1 MTGQSNPLNEILMN
15 LELGADGIYSSEFA
29 NTRQEKEIALR
40 ENVAADHYDDYLAAI
55 SRYHSIPVMDWEVSR
70 ALGKLS
76 ENVIILDVGGC
87 WGWHWRKIAQN
98 RPDIKVVIIDF
109 IRQNLIHAQA
119 LLGELLHDQIFL
131 VHGDATQL
139 PFPDDTFDLVWT
151 VQTLQH
157 IPNFESAVQESHR
170 VLTVGG
176 TFINYSFNRALLI
189 EFIFKLFR
197 KKYHIKGHNVTMYL
211 ALASNEQKQIIEYIF
226 GNEVYSRFTEI
237 LFHPD
242 IKFSLT
248 GKENNLLGRL
258 DAWLGGSLFLLRWLA
273 RQQSY
278 EVLKL

>member
-1 MTGQSNPLNEILMN
+1 
-15 LELGADGIYSSEFA
+15 
-29 NTRQEKEIALR
+29 
-40 ENVAADHYDDYLAAI
+40 
-55 SRYHSIPVMDWEVSR
+55 MD
-70 ALGKLS
+70 
-76 ENVIILDVGGC
+76 
-87 WGWHWRKIAQN
+87 
-98 RPDIKVVIIDF
+98 
-109 IRQNLIHAQA
+109 
-119 LLGELLHDQIFL
+119 ELLHDQIFL

-157 IPNFESAVQESHR
+157 IPDFEPAVQESHR

-176 TFINYSFNRALLI
+176 TFINYSINRALLI
-189 EFIFKLFR
+189 EFIYKLFR
-197 KKYHIKGHNVTMYL
+197 KKYHIKGHNVSMYL
-211 ALASNEQKQIIEYIF
+211 ALASNEQKQIIKYIF